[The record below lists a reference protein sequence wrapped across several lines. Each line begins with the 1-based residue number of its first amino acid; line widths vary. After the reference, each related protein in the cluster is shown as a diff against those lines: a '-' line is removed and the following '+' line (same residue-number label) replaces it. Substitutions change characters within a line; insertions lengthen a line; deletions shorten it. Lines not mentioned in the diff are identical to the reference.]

1 MSVEFTRLSEKGQVV
16 IPNEMRKKMKL
27 KDGTRF
33 VVLGLDDTIVLRR
46 VELSQERDRLKRLLG
61 EARKKARTSGFSQR
75 EIERLIK
82 SSRKTGNA

>member
-1 MSVEFTRLSEKGQVV
+1 MSVEFTRLSEKGRVV

-61 EARKKARTSGFSQR
+61 EARKKARTSRFSQR

-82 SSRKTGNA
+82 SSRKTGNV